1 MYAATRLI
9 NESIT
14 KIDFCNTE
22 GPYLK
27 IKTKTIAFVSVMA
40 ALANVLSVPPIA
52 IPITL
57 GNFPT
62 EIHFTQL
69 PILIA
74 GILGGPSA
82 GLITGA
88 IGGLLSSFV
97 ILPRIA
103 FIIGGLAILGTA
115 AGFFSKRLR
124 PILACISAWL
134 VQAPYAAVTDYI
146 WFTLFLPKKMTPEAA
161 WALVG
166 SLLVK
171 LTIEVVISSALAEL
185 IITYLKKA
193 RITL

>member
-1 MYAATRLI
+1 LA
-9 NESIT
+9 N
-14 KIDFCNTE
+14 
-22 GPYLK
+22 
-27 IKTKTIAFVSVMA
+27 KTKTIALVAVMA

-74 GILGGPSA
+74 GILAGPAA

-97 ILPRIA
+97 VFPRIA
-103 FIIGGLAILGTA
+103 FIIGGLAILGMA
-115 AGFFSKRLR
+115 AGFFAKRLR
-124 PILACISAWL
+124 PMFAGILAWL

-146 WFTLFLPKKMTPEAA
+146 WFTLFLPKRMTPEAA
-161 WALVG
+161 WVLIG

-171 LTIEVVISSALAEL
+171 LTIEVVISSALAE
-185 IITYLKKA
+185 IIIAYLKRA

>member
-1 MYAATRLI
+1 
-9 NESIT
+9 
-14 KIDFCNTE
+14 
-22 GPYLK
+22 
-27 IKTKTIAFVSVMA
+27 MA

-69 PILIA
+69 PVLIA
-74 GILGGPSA
+74 GILGGPVA

-97 ILPRIA
+97 VFPKIA

-115 AGFFSKRLR
+115 SGFFTKRLR
-124 PILACISAWL
+124 PIFAGTLAWL

-146 WFTLFLPKKMTPEAA
+146 WFTLFLPEKMTAEAA
-161 WALVG
+161 WALVC
-166 SLLVK
+166 SLLAK
-171 LTIEVVISSALAEL
+171 LTIEVVISSVLAEV
-185 IITYLKKA
+185 IINYLKKA
-193 RITL
+193 RITF

>member
-1 MYAATRLI
+1 MP
-9 NESIT
+9 N
-14 KIDFCNTE
+14 
-22 GPYLK
+22 
-27 IKTKTIAFVSVMA
+27 KTKTLALVALMA
-40 ALANVLSVPPIA
+40 ALANILSVPPIA

-69 PILIA
+69 PVLIA
-74 GILGGPSA
+74 GILGGSAA
-82 GLITGA
+82 GLTTGA

-103 FIIGGLAILGTA
+103 FIVGGLAILGVA
-115 AGFFSKRLR
+115 AGFLAKRFR
-124 PILACISAWL
+124 PLFAGILAWL
-134 VQAPYAAVTDYI
+134 VQAPYVAVTDYV
-146 WFTLFLPKKMTPEAA
+146 WFTLFLPNRMVSEAA

-171 LTIEVVISSALAEL
+171 LTIEVVISSALAEV
-185 IITYLKKA
+185 IIAYLKKA

>member
-1 MYAATRLI
+1 
-9 NESIT
+9 
-14 KIDFCNTE
+14 
-22 GPYLK
+22 
-27 IKTKTIAFVSVMA
+27 MA
-40 ALANVLSVPPIA
+40 ALANILSVPPIA

-74 GILGGPSA
+74 GILGGPAA
-82 GLITGA
+82 GLVTGV

-97 ILPRIA
+97 VLPRIA
-103 FIIGGLAILGTA
+103 FIIGGLAILGAA

-124 PILACISAWL
+124 PLFAGVLAWL
-134 VQAPYAAVTDYI
+134 VQAPYVAVTDYV
-146 WFTLFLPKKMTPEAA
+146 WFTLFLPNKMAPEAA
-161 WALVG
+161 WVLVG

-171 LTIEVVISSALAEL
+171 LTIEVVISSALAEV
-185 IITYLKKA
+185 IIASLKKA

>member
-1 MYAATRLI
+1 MA
-9 NESIT
+9 N
-14 KIDFCNTE
+14 
-22 GPYLK
+22 
-27 IKTKTIAFVSVMA
+27 KTKTITLVALMA

-74 GILGGPSA
+74 GIFGGPAA
-82 GLITGA
+82 GLLTGA
-88 IGGLLSSFV
+88 IGGFLAAFV
-97 ILPRIA
+97 VLPRIA

-115 AGFFSKRLR
+115 AGFFGKKLR
-124 PILACISAWL
+124 PMFAGILAWL
-134 VQAPYAAVTDYI
+134 VQAPYVAVTDYI
-146 WFTLFLPKKMTPEAA
+146 WFTLFLPKTMTTEAA
-161 WALVG
+161 WGLVG

-171 LTIEVVISSALAEL
+171 LTIEVVISSALAEVM
-185 IITYLKKA
+185 IAYLKKT